1 MLPDDRIEMV
11 SGMLPD
17 DRSKLISGMLP
28 DYRKCVNWQ
37 QDGLEDKMAN
47 KKEKIGYLFIFPAV
61 IFLICFVGYPICY
74 NIIMSF
80 QDVDLMALNTGVKPF
95 VGLQNYKM
103 VFENP
108 VFYKAL
114 FNTLLYTVVCIIF
127 QFTIG
132 FALALFFNL
141 EFRLAKIVRGL
152 IMVAWLLPLTVTA
165 LNFKFM
171 LAINGGIINELL
183 LKFHIIKEPIEWL
196 LGQSSAMWSLIL
208 TNVWIGIP
216 FNMILL
222 VTGLSTIPQSI
233 YESAGIDGANWFQK
247 IVFVTLPSIK
257 ASILSVI
264 TLGFINTFKVFD
276 LVFIM
281 TNGGPVNATEVLSTM
296 AYRYSFDQFK
306 FSMGATVANILCLV
320 LGAVTVIY
328 IKFINRD
335 EVM

>member
-1 MLPDDRIEMV
+1 MP
-11 SGMLPD
+11 
-17 DRSKLISGMLP
+17 
-28 DYRKCVNWQ
+28 
-37 QDGLEDKMAN
+37 N
-47 KKEKIGYLFIFPAV
+47 KKERQAYIFVLPAV
-61 IFLICFVGYPICY
+61 IFLIVFVGYPILY

-80 QDVDLMALNTGVKPF
+80 QDVDLMALNTGIKPF
-95 VGLQNYKM
+95 VGLDNYKA

-114 FNTLLYTVVCIIF
+114 FNTLFYTVVCIIF

-141 EFRLAKIVRGL
+141 DFKLAKIIRGL

-171 LAINGGIINELL
+171 FGINGGIINEILMRL
-183 LKFHIIKEPIEWL
+183 HIIQQPIEWL
-196 LGQSSAMWSLIL
+196 LGQNSAMWSLII
-208 TNVWIGIP
+208 TNIWIGIP
-216 FNMILL
+216 FNMILM
-222 VTGLSTIPQSI
+222 VTGLSTIPKSI
-233 YESAGIDGANWFQK
+233 YESASIDGTNWFQK
-247 IVFVTLPSIK
+247 IIYITLPSIK

-306 FSMGATVANILCLV
+306 FSMGSTVANLLCVV
-320 LGAVTVIY
+320 LGVVTIIY
-328 IKFINRD
+328 IKFINKD

>member
-1 MLPDDRIEMV
+1 MP
-11 SGMLPD
+11 
-17 DRSKLISGMLP
+17 
-28 DYRKCVNWQ
+28 
-37 QDGLEDKMAN
+37 N
-47 KKEKIGYLFIFPAV
+47 KKDRRGYLFVLPAV
-61 IFLICFVGYPICY
+61 IFLIIFVGYPILY

-80 QDVDLMALNTGVKPF
+80 QDVDLMALNTGIKPF
-95 VGLQNYKM
+95 VGLSNYKE
-103 VFENP
+103 VFQNP

-114 FNTLLYTVVCIIF
+114 SNTLFYTVVCIVF
-127 QFTIG
+127 QFIIG

-141 EFRLAKIVRGL
+141 EFRLAKLIRGL

-171 LAINGGIINELL
+171 FGIDGGIINEMLMKL
-183 LKFHIIKEPIEWL
+183 HIIKEPIEWL
-196 LGQSSAMWSLIL
+196 LGQNSAMWSLII

-216 FNMILL
+216 FNMILM
-222 VTGLSTIPQSI
+222 VTGLSTIPKSI
-233 YESAGIDGANWFQK
+233 YESASIDGTNWFQK
-247 IVFVTLPSIK
+247 IIYITLPSIK

-296 AYRYSFDQFK
+296 AYRYSFDQFN
-306 FSMGATVANILCLV
+306 FSMGSTVANVLCLV
-320 LGAVTVIY
+320 LAVVTIIY
-328 IKFINRD
+328 IKFINKD

>member
-1 MLPDDRIEMV
+1 M
-11 SGMLPD
+11 S
-17 DRSKLISGMLP
+17 
-28 DYRKCVNWQ
+28 
-37 QDGLEDKMAN
+37 N
-47 KKEKIGYLFIFPAV
+47 KKDKIGYLFVLPAV
-61 IFLICFVGYPICY
+61 IFLIIFVGYPICY
-74 NIIMSF
+74 NIILSF
-80 QDVDLMALNTGVKPF
+80 QNVDLMALNTGVKPF
-95 VGLQNYKM
+95 VGLANYKA

-114 FNTLLYTVVCIIF
+114 SNTLFYTIICIIF

-141 EFRLAKIVRGL
+141 KFRLSKLIRGL

-171 LAINGGIINELL
+171 FETNGGIINNLL
-183 LKFHIIKEPIEWL
+183 MKFHIIHKPVEWL
-196 LGQSSAMWSLIL
+196 LGQHSAMWSLII

-222 VTGLSTIPQSI
+222 VTGLSTIPKSI
-233 YESAGIDGANWFQK
+233 YESAGIDGTNWFQK
-247 IVFVTLPSIK
+247 IIYITLPSIK

-264 TLGFINTFKVFD
+264 ALGFINTFKVFD

-296 AYRYSFDQFK
+296 SYRYSFDQFK
-306 FSMGATVANILCLV
+306 FSMGSTVANLLCVIL
-320 LGAVTVIY
+320 GIVTIIY
-328 IKFINRD
+328 IKFINQD

>member
-1 MLPDDRIEMV
+1 MPNKREKQGYIFILPAI
-11 SGMLPD
+11 
-17 DRSKLISGMLP
+17 
-28 DYRKCVNWQ
+28 
-37 QDGLEDKMAN
+37 
-47 KKEKIGYLFIFPAV
+47 
-61 IFLICFVGYPICY
+61 IFLIIFVGYPILY

-80 QDVDLMALNTGVKPF
+80 QDVDLMALNTGIKPF
-95 VGLQNYKM
+95 VGLNNYKL

-114 FNTLLYTVVCIIF
+114 GNTLFYTIVCIIF

-141 EFRLAKIVRGL
+141 EFKLAKLIRGL

-171 LAINGGIINELL
+171 FGINGGIINEILIKL
-183 LKFHIIKEPIEWL
+183 HIIQEPIEWL
-196 LGQSSAMWSLIL
+196 LGQNSAMWSLII

-222 VTGLSTIPQSI
+222 VTGLSTIPKSI
-233 YESAGIDGANWFQK
+233 YESASIDGTNWLQK
-247 IVFVTLPSIK
+247 IIYITLPSIK

-306 FSMGATVANILCLV
+306 FSMGATVANLLCVV
-320 LGAVTVIY
+320 LGIVTIIY
-328 IKFINRD
+328 IKFINKD

>member
-1 MLPDDRIEMV
+1 MP
-11 SGMLPD
+11 
-17 DRSKLISGMLP
+17 
-28 DYRKCVNWQ
+28 
-37 QDGLEDKMAN
+37 N
-47 KKEKIGYLFIFPAV
+47 KKNRQGYFFILPAV
-61 IFLICFVGYPICY
+61 IFLIAFVGYPMVY
-74 NIIMSF
+74 NIVMSF

-95 VGLQNYKM
+95 VWLDNYKE
-103 VFENP
+103 VFSNP
-108 VFYKAL
+108 VFYQAL
-114 FNTLLYTVVCIIF
+114 YNTLFYTVMCIIF

-132 FALALFFNL
+132 FALAMFFNL
-141 EFRLAKIVRGL
+141 DFKFARVIRGL

-171 LAINGGIINELL
+171 FGINGGIINEILMKL
-183 LKFHIIKEPIEWL
+183 HIIREPIEWL
-196 LGQSSAMWSLIL
+196 LGQKSAMWSLII

-222 VTGLSTIPQSI
+222 VTGLSTIPKSI
-233 YESAGIDGANWFQK
+233 YESASIDGTNWFQK
-247 IVFVTLPSIK
+247 IIYITLPSIK

-306 FSMGATVANILCLV
+306 FSMGSAVANILCIV
-320 LGAVTVIY
+320 LAIVTIIY
-328 IKFINRD
+328 IKFVNKD

>member
-1 MLPDDRIEMV
+1 MP
-11 SGMLPD
+11 S
-17 DRSKLISGMLP
+17 
-28 DYRKCVNWQ
+28 
-37 QDGLEDKMAN
+37 
-47 KKEKIGYLFIFPAV
+47 KKENIGYLYILPAV
-61 IFLICFVGYPICY
+61 IFLVIFIGYPISY
-74 NIIMSF
+74 NIVMSF
-80 QDVDLMALNTGVKPF
+80 QKVDLMALNTGTKPF
-95 VGLQNYKM
+95 IGLDNYREL
-103 VFENP
+103 FGNP

-114 FNTLLYTVVCIIF
+114 LNTLFYTVACIVF

-132 FALALFFNL
+132 FAMALFFNL
-141 EFRLAKIVRGL
+141 EFQLAKLIRGL

-171 LAINGGIINELL
+171 FAINGGVINELL
-183 LKFHIIKEPIEWL
+183 LKFHIISEPLEWL
-196 LGQSSAMWSLIL
+196 LGQKSSMWSLII

-222 VTGLSTIPQSI
+222 VTGLSTIPTSI
-233 YESAGIDGANWFQK
+233 YESASIDGTNWFQK
-247 IVFVTLPSIK
+247 IIYITIPSIK

-296 AYRYSFDQFK
+296 SYRYSFDQFN
-306 FSMGATVANILCLV
+306 FSMGSTVANVLSVV
-320 LGAVTVIY
+320 LGIVTLIY
-328 IKFINRD
+328 IKFINQD

>member
-1 MLPDDRIEMV
+1 MP
-11 SGMLPD
+11 
-17 DRSKLISGMLP
+17 
-28 DYRKCVNWQ
+28 
-37 QDGLEDKMAN
+37 N
-47 KKEKIGYLFIFPAV
+47 KKNRQGYFFILPAV
-61 IFLICFVGYPICY
+61 IFLIAFVGYPMVY
-74 NIIMSF
+74 NIVMSF

-95 VGLQNYKM
+95 VWLDNYKE
-103 VFENP
+103 VFSNP
-108 VFYKAL
+108 VFYQAL
-114 FNTLLYTVVCIIF
+114 YNTLFYTVMCIIF

-132 FALALFFNL
+132 FALAMFFNL
-141 EFRLAKIVRGL
+141 DFKFARVIRGL

-171 LAINGGIINELL
+171 FGINGGIINEILMKL
-183 LKFHIIKEPIEWL
+183 HIIREPIEWL
-196 LGQSSAMWSLIL
+196 LGQQSAMWSLII

-222 VTGLSTIPQSI
+222 VTGLSTIPKSI
-233 YESAGIDGANWFQK
+233 YESASIDGTNWFQK
-247 IVFVTLPSIK
+247 IIYITLPSIK

-306 FSMGATVANILCLV
+306 FSMGSAVANILCIV
-320 LGAVTVIY
+320 LAIVTIIY
-328 IKFINRD
+328 IKFVNKD